1 MPKIKTIV
9 IMDVDNLADVHVPVE
24 VDYHTVDEYG
34 WIEGTIEVQN
44 VCQYGSR
51 SYRFNAKVYGLP
63 SNNGID
69 GGCIS
74 KLYVKDVNTNT
85 EVIGYDRG
93 WYLEPTC
100 PQEYAALNAL
110 LEIFDTP
117 YRSEYFDRQCDTN

>member
-1 MPKIKTIV
+1 
-9 IMDVDNLADVHVPVE
+9 MDVDNLADVHVPVE

-74 KLYVKDVNTNT
+74 KLYVNDVNTNT

-100 PQEYAALNAL
+100 PHEYAALNAL

-117 YRSEYFDRQCDTN
+117 YRSEYFD